1 MRQRKRRPPLPRSRS
16 RRRSP
21 NSRSRSRHRM
31 TRMMLRMPSRAKLQS
46 VEKSLIKAK
55 RSRKL
60 FDRETRAFNSESL
73 AAFQGVVFELAPID
87 EPFLGAW
94 MMSSEQH
101 CNCTTTELF
110 ERQRLVQARA
120 LRACGSRMNAHHS
133 AYECP

>member
-1 MRQRKRRPPLPRSRS
+1 
-16 RRRSP
+16 
-21 NSRSRSRHRM
+21 
-31 TRMMLRMPSRAKLQS
+31 MLRMPSRAKLQS

-101 CNCTTTELF
+101 CNCTTTELL

-120 LRACGSRMNAHHS
+120 LSACGI